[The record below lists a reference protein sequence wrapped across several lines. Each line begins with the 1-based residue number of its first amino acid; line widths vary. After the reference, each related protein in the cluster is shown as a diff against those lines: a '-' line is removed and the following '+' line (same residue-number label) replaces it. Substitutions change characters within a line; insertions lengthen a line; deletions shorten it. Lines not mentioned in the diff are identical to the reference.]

1 MFLNFHRVADSSRWL
16 TFASYEGLDVSDV
29 NEFVSFRFDSATLI
43 NLLLPYP
50 CHLDNSKTESKTVFL
65 YRQRD
70 RETERKM

>member
-1 MFLNFHRVADSSRWL
+1 MFLNFDKVADSSRWL

-50 CHLDNSKTESKTVFL
+50 CHLDNSKTELKTVFL
-65 YRQRD
+65 
-70 RETERKM
+70 